1 MSKFVIENRI
11 YDPAS
16 ECMDRD
22 ERRKLQLAR
31 LKVALERAAAI
42 PFYREKFAERGITP
56 DSVKSLDDLRHLPF
70 TTKQDLRDHY
80 PFGFFAVPRSELAR
94 IHASSGTTGKPTFV
108 GYTRNDLLL
117 WSSICARFLVG
128 GGLTPDQVAQ
138 ISFGYGLFTGGFGL
152 HYGIE
157 RVGAAVIPASSGNT
171 QRQILLLKDAMVNTL
186 ICTPSYALN
195 LIDALEEHN
204 LKPSDLALRFAHFGG
219 EQWTEEMRSRIED
232 ALGIRAFNNYGLS
245 EIIGP
250 GVSGECA
257 ARMGMHIQEDHF
269 IVECVNPE
277 TLEPVEPGEEG
288 ELVITALTKEAC
300 PIIRYRTR
308 DLARLLPDECP
319 CGRTTMRMSRV
330 KGRSDDM
337 MIIRGVNVF
346 PSQIE
351 EALLRVGG
359 TAPHYV
365 IELTR
370 PNNLDEA
377 SVKVEMRPQ
386 EFSDKMEEMHRLRDR
401 ISREI
406 SGITGIHFRIELVP
420 PNSLERSTGKVKRV
434 FDNRGMVVDTSN
446 LGKR

>member
-1 MSKFVIENRI
+1 MNPFLIENRI
-11 YDPAS
+11 FDPAA
-16 ECMDRD
+16 ECMDPA
-22 ERRKLQLAR
+22 ERRGLQLER
-31 LKVALERAAAI
+31 LRNAVRHAGNI
-42 PFYREKFAERGITP
+42 PFYRQKFKEAGITP
-56 DSVKSLDDLRHLPF
+56 ESIRSLDDLRRLPF

-80 PFGFFAVPRSELAR
+80 PFGFFAVPRSELVR

-108 GYTRNDLLL
+108 GYTRNDLKL
-117 WSSICARFLVG
+117 WSELCARFLVG

-138 ISFGYGLFTGGFGL
+138 VSFGYGLFTGGFGL

-171 QRQILLLKDAMVNTL
+171 QRQVLLLKDAKVNTL

-195 LIDALEEHN
+195 LIDVLQDQG
-204 LKPSDLALRFAHFGG
+204 LKPGDLALRYAHFGG
-219 EQWTEEMRSRIED
+219 EQWTEDMRKAIEE

-257 ARMGMHIQEDHF
+257 ARTGMHIQEDHF
-269 IVECVNPE
+269 IVECVNPQ
-277 TLEPVEPGEEG
+277 TLEPVAPGEEG

-308 DLARLLPDECP
+308 DLARLLEGDCP
-319 CGRTTMRMSRV
+319 CGRTTRRMSRV
-330 KGRSDDM
+330 KGRTDDM

-346 PSQIE
+346 PSQVE

-365 IELTR
+365 IELYR
-370 PNNLDEA
+370 PHNLDEA
-377 SVKVEMRPQ
+377 VVKVEMRPQ
-386 EFSDKMEEMHRLRDR
+386 EFSDKMEELHRLRDR

-406 SGITGIHFRIELVP
+406 TGITGIHFQVELVE

-434 FDNRGMVVDTSN
+434 IDKRGHKIS
-446 LGKR
+446 